1 MNSANHPLCRKN
13 NIVIQELGGEI
24 LVYDLLINKAFCL
37 NETSAMVWAE
47 CDGQKSIA
55 EISQTLSRKLKSNVS
70 EDFVWLALNQFKADN
85 LLENSHEFVSVF
97 EGLSRREVIR
107 RVGFATMVALPVIS
121 AVIAPSAVNAQSGV
135 CVCGSAAANSRPG
148 GCACTSNGQCC
159 SGVCGGGGATCTQ
172 TLVQAGGAP
181 SCCPAFACPPANAIG
196 LAPGCNCNENANC
209 SSGSCVTNI
218 CTF

>member
-1 MNSANHPLCRKN
+1 MKSVNYPASRKQ
-13 NIVIQELGGEI
+13 NIVIQELNNEI
-24 LVYDLLINKAFCL
+24 LIYDLEINKAFCL
-37 NETSAMVWAE
+37 NHTSAMVWQE
-47 CDGQKSIA
+47 CDGQKSVS

-70 EDFVWLALNQFKADN
+70 EDFVLLALDQFKTDN
-85 LLENSHEFVSVF
+85 LLENSHEFVSAF

-107 RVGFATMVALPVIS
+107 RVGFATIVALPVIS

-135 CVCGSAAANSRPG
+135 CACSSAVANSRPG
-148 GCACTSNGQCC
+148 GCACNSNAQCC

-172 TLVQAGGAP
+172 TLVQAGPAP
-181 SCCPAFACPPANAIG
+181 SCCPAFTCPPANGLG
-196 LAPGCNCNENANC
+196 LAPGCGCNGNANC